1 MYFFKRLFQIDVKR
15 MFTTIKK
22 IARRSHKPFLFIFLD
37 VINCAFRY
45 GAGYM
50 DYFVFNFEE
59 LSAKQRE
66 TYITRTVNN
75 NYFLKMN
82 DRSYYHIFNDKT
94 EFLEIYKEFIRRDH
108 IDLRT
113 CSEEDYEAFVKK
125 HPVFMG
131 KPVDGQCG
139 YGIEIVDTHGRD
151 LKEVKAELERKTQY
165 LLEEKIVQNEELSRL
180 YPCSINTIRVVTCY
194 KNGECSILFTALR
207 IGNNGKH
214 VDNFNNGGMFSVIDE
229 DGVIRKPAI
238 DKEGVEY
245 EIHPYTGT
253 PIIGFK
259 IPMFKEII
267 EQCKKMAAI
276 TPQVGLTGWDMCVT
290 DKGIDVVEGNQL
302 PGYDIYQ
309 SRCHLNKD
317 RMGLKPRF
325 DAAIYKD

>member
-1 MYFFKRLFQIDVKR
+1 MYFLKRLFRIDVKR
-15 MFTTIKK
+15 MFTTIRK
-22 IARRSHKPFLFIFLD
+22 IAKRSHKPFLFIFFD

-59 LSAKQRE
+59 LNAKQRE

-82 DRSYYHIFNDKT
+82 DRSYYHVFNDKV
-94 EFLEIYKEFIRRDH
+94 EFLDTYHDYIKRDYL
-108 IDLRT
+108 DLRR
-113 CSEEDYEAFVKK
+113 SGYEEFEAFAKK

-139 YGIEIVDTHGRD
+139 YGIEVVDSTD
-151 LKEVKAELERKTQY
+151 KELKDVYDELLRKGQVLCEERIQ
-165 LLEEKIVQNEELSRL
+165 QNEELNRL
-180 YPCSINTIRVVTCY
+180 YPCSINTIRVVTCN
-194 KNGECSILFTALR
+194 KNGNVHILFTALR

-238 DKEGVEY
+238 DKEGTEY
-245 EIHPYTGT
+245 TVHPYTGT
-253 PIIGFK
+253 DIIGFR
-259 IPMFKEII
+259 IPMFKEIVA
-267 EQCKKMAAI
+267 ECKEVAKI

-290 DKGIDVVEGNQL
+290 TTGIDIVEGNQL

-309 SRCHLNKD
+309 SRCHLDED

-325 DAAIYKD
+325 DAIIND